1 MARSEGMRKARV
13 GFNIHKLQS
22 EDIGRYNVEVKNKFD
37 ALGDIKTQKENT
49 IRFWRCI
56 EMLQRK

>member
-1 MARSEGMRKARV
+1 MRKARV
-13 GFNIHKLQS
+13 GFNVHKLQS